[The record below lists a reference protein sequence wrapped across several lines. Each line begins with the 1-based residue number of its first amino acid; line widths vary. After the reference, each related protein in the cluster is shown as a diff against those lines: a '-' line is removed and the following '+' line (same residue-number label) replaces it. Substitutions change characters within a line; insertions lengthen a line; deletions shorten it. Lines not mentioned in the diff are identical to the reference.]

1 MKKRQTL
8 TTLQTIINLQDP
20 SYEESTSN
28 TISQDKIKFRRRRI
42 NQLHLRGYTNREIAN
57 IIGTSLRTVEKDLH
71 DINELS
77 RHWFEEESIKDFC
90 QSLQDSIIL
99 YDNAI
104 EDLQILRTEHDDLD
118 SKLKI
123 LSKIAEFEERKT
135 NLFEKT
141 KAVKN
146 FLLEETYL

>member
-42 NQLHLRGYTNREIAN
+42 NQLHLRGYTNVEISN
-57 IIGTSLRTVEKDLH
+57 FIGCSLRTIEKDLH

-77 RHWFEEESIKDFC
+77 RHWFEEQSIKDFC

-99 YDNAI
+99 LDNAI
-104 EDLQILRTEHDDLD
+104 KDLQILYAEHDDLD

-123 LSKIAEFEERKT
+123 LSKIPEFEEKKYQ
-135 NLFEKT
+135 LYFKT
-141 KAVKN
+141 KSVQM
-146 FLLEETYL
+146 YLGELSK